1 MQWRLLFVWVTI
13 CFIVRSLVFFL
24 SFLFIWFIF
33 ILLSYIFCSDKLG
46 WIQFFQNFCSCAC
59 DFDFLLFLFSWFILI
74 LLSYVFY
81 CHKFG
86 VKLVLP
92 KPTNSARHCNL
103 WSCKCSCNPFDSEKV
118 HLIKSIDQKLNSEF
132 KTVQEMCGNVRRTVA
147 QNRWWS
153 NMNQKPEQLEWL
165 RPSSGRYIAFC
176 SYESHFAV
184 APAGTVYYY
193 YC

>member
-1 MQWRLLFVWVTI
+1 MTGNVVSERFMIRRYMQWRLLFVWVTI

-74 LLSYVFY
+74 LLSYIFY

-103 WSCKCSCNPFDSEKV
+103 WRCKCSCNPFDSV
-118 HLIKSIDQKLNSEF
+118 VQVIKSWILSLKLC
-132 KTVQEMCGNVRRTVA
+132 KKCVEM
-147 QNRWWS
+147 
-153 NMNQKPEQLEWL
+153 
-165 RPSSGRYIAFC
+165 
-176 SYESHFAV
+176 
-184 APAGTVYYY
+184 
-193 YC
+193 